1 MFKIPCN
8 VVAVD
13 GVVVVVTVMLG
24 CPFGRL
30 FVSRSRS
37 RSLGATLGLFG
48 NQFGVIWESRW
59 GNFGAILGLFWCHVG
74 VIMFILVP

>member
-30 FVSRSRS
+30 FVSRSR
-37 RSLGATLGLFG
+37 LFSQACVCELVRLEG
-48 NQFGVIWESRW
+48 
-59 GNFGAILGLFWCHVG
+59 CPHV
-74 VIMFILVP
+74 